1 MIAGTV
7 HIKLSRGGIPYKE
20 PRDNPYPVKH
30 KGSCGVE
37 IVATGDELMYGR
49 ILDTN
54 SNWIA
59 KRLAELGANLRRV
72 TMVGDDDADIIDA
85 LHEALHRDAD
95 IIVFTGGLGP
105 SEDDFTVDSIGHALG
120 RGVTYDPV
128 GLEKI
133 RGIYGRRGQTDLT
146 RARRMTRVLEGS
158 RALQNPAGMAVG
170 MEIDESGKMI
180 FTLPGVPQEMQA
192 MFDLHIAPMIEGRA
206 RSVFLART
214 LSVSMVW
221 MDFFPVY
228 RQLQADYPDIY
239 IKNAATPPEADE
251 DRRRVI
257 PIKVDIVLEAP
268 SREEAEARMD
278 ALLLE
283 YQRRIDAAGG
293 GTIELR

>member
-1 MIAGTV
+1 MTI
-7 HIKLSRGGIPYKE
+7 LSF
-20 PRDNPYPVKH
+20 VKH
-30 KGSCGVE
+30 KGSCRVE
-37 IVATGDELMYGR
+37 IIATGDELMYGR

-54 SNWIA
+54 SNWMA

-72 TMVGDDDADIIDA
+72 TMVGDDDADMIDA

-120 RGVTYDPV
+120 REVSYDPV
-128 GLEKI
+128 GLERI
-133 RGIYGRRGQTDLT
+133 REIYNRRGQTDLT
-146 RARRMTRVLEGS
+146 RARRMTRILDGS
-158 RALQNPAGMAVG
+158 KALQNPVGMAVG
-170 MEIDESGKMI
+170 MALEEGGKLI

-192 MFDLHIAPMIEGRA
+192 MFDQHIAPIVEGRA

-214 LSVSMVW
+214 LMVSMVW

-228 RQLQADYPDIY
+228 RRLQADYPEVY

-251 DRRRVI
+251 DRKKVT

-268 SREEAEARMD
+268 NREEAEARMD
-278 ALLLE
+278 ALILE
-283 YQRRIDAAGG
+283 YQRRIDASGG
-293 GTIELR
+293 GTIKLK